1 MIVYSVTITLA
12 QEDGHDWERYMMDKH
27 LDDVVNTGCFAFANL
42 RKVLD
47 ENEGE
52 NEVSYVGEYFAPN
65 RASLE
70 RYYRDFAE
78 EMRNDANSRFEGK
91 IKASRK
97 VYELI
102 EK

>member
-12 QEDGHDWERYMMDKH
+12 QEDGPDWERYMMDKH

-47 ENEGE
+47 EDQQ
-52 NEVSYVGEYFAPN
+52 EVSYVGEYFAPN
-65 RASLE
+65 KASLE
-70 RYYRDFAE
+70 RYYRDFAD
-78 EMRNDANSRFEGK
+78 EMRKDANSRFEGK

>member
-12 QEDGHDWERYMMDKH
+12 QKDGHDWERYMMDKH
-27 LDDVVNTGCFAFANL
+27 MDDVVNTGCFAFANL
-42 RKVLD
+42 RKVL
-47 ENEGE
+47 NEGE
-52 NEVSYVGEYFAPN
+52 EEVSYVGEYFAPN
-65 RASLE
+65 QASLDI
-70 RYYRDFAE
+70 YYRDYAD
-78 EMRNDANSRFEGK
+78 EMRKDANSRFAGK